1 MLTPGRTIDN
11 RIAVQNHSTTN
22 EAYFCV
28 AFAVDQSIANQLTF
42 TSTSGYKWLD
52 DYSSFTMNGTQY
64 SLSVAVCTSALGR
77 GQTSDDVISAVTLS
91 ADVTTE
97 QLTSVGSQFMQ
108 MKLMAVDVETFAD
121 ISPNPDQTLAETVL
135 TKALG
140 LDPQT
145 FNPFQ

>member
-42 TSTSGYKWLD
+42 TSASGYKWLD